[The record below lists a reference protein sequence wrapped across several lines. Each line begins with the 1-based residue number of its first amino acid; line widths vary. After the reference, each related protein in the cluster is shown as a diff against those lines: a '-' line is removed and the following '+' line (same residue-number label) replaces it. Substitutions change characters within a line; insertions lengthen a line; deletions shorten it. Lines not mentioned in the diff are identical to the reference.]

1 MKYIPNWQNKNLRCH
16 FCGETRSVKYE
27 TEVLD
32 PVISDKPTMVCVC
45 DKCALRYADHST
57 EKGGEQK

>member
-1 MKYIPNWQNKNLRCH
+1 MKYISNWQNKNLSCY

-45 DKCALRYADHST
+45 NKCALRYTDQQT
-57 EKGGEQK
+57 EKGGKQE